1 MITRF
6 SKAEKI
12 FLLSATVAAVCSA
25 AYLFAPS
32 DQIIRFEDQSKSL
45 GFIKPSGHDVRIR
58 TESENDWNQV
68 DRDIN
73 IYTNDRLFT
82 GSGSTAVVNIKN
94 KQKFTVEPN
103 SLIVLS
109 SRENTIDIELKDGG
123 FLGEVQKGVKLVV
136 RQKGRI
142 TEINGDDTI
151 VKLNSTSETSM
162 KIVVLQGEARVKTSD
177 VKELPPQEKNV
188 AQSDVEKETNSD
200 SKQEAKQETKQE
212 DKQNTNE
219 QLKTAQAVVTPPL
232 PASEPQEVIIKANNE
247 AKITLEKIEVHPLQ
261 IYLNE
266 PVAGSTVWLNENK
279 VQFSW
284 SAKGD
289 NLNNK
294 KFILEV
300 SADPQFKTELQKTS
314 MYKIGGEVYQSQL
327 KLEPGNVY
335 FWRVRVDKDSTINS
349 PVSNFSFEQLLPPV
363 VQKYSELETE
373 FNYKNQT
380 KEPYKFSWIDPTSS
394 QSYLFELAEDDKFN
408 QIIASEKSQKSEVS
422 LSNLKKGEYFWRVT
436 SKFEGRKDLISPTAT
451 LILKGK
457 QNFIMPSLSTSAETP
472 VSRTVANESD
482 EKTAPI
488 IETTTTTVSTVPTTL
503 TTLAVVVAESANM
516 QTDKQLQVIAP
527 LVVTTTSSTTTTSLP
542 VKEKSFQV
550 VENKPLPVVSALA
563 IKQKLIIARAPL
575 DRPHFVKDKYQF
587 MLDGGYAMG
596 KEIPSGFVFT
606 SSPEFKFSKVDGA
619 DEYEIEISEFDDFHL
634 LEFKDKF
641 KASKLEIDKNDFISW
656 HWQKARAGLFYIRLS
671 VYRKALEDQKSDQA
685 MSSASEVQIVLP
697 APILKPIKINQNMN
711 EGAEIVVRWKDHFSS
726 RKSEIQIATEDS
738 FANVLTV
745 KVSGES
751 YMLKMAEPGMKF
763 IRLRSLSSSDWPL
776 SQFSNV
782 ETVEVKTIVPREPP
796 KALVVEK
803 KLDPEPEPEMLI
815 LESEPIQPKEKHQE
829 TMFYVWG
836 GAGFDYLK
844 FTQSSS
850 VTTETGEFSTMTG
863 PSTSYG
869 ANVRVSEKSNIEFQ
883 YHDLPGKISKTG
895 ATAIDKDNFSWKTMS
910 LDYQRKISSSKDLNY
925 TLLLGVQTHQTPFLS
940 TDDTN
945 GVVNL
950 VDNEMTNAS
959 VGMKINYIWSPQ
971 YEYEFMLRYQ
981 SVLSSK
987 SMGSYDFSAKS
998 NLMFDGSVGL
1008 SRHFDNGFKMG
1019 VYWFGQYQDLK
1030 YDFTRSGATTSGTQN
1045 FLNSNVEIRFGW
1057 EFFGLFSIFP
1067 AIGRGWRR
1075 RKK

>member
-1 MITRF
+1 M
-6 SKAEKI
+6 
-12 FLLSATVAAVCSA
+12 
-25 AYLFAPS
+25 
-32 DQIIRFEDQSKSL
+32 
-45 GFIKPSGHDVRIR
+45 
-58 TESENDWNQV
+58 
-68 DRDIN
+68 
-73 IYTNDRLFT
+73 
-82 GSGSTAVVNIKN
+82 
-94 KQKFTVEPN
+94 
-103 SLIVLS
+103 
-109 SRENTIDIELKDGG
+109 
-123 FLGEVQKGVKLVV
+123 
-136 RQKGRI
+136 
-142 TEINGDDTI
+142 
-151 VKLNSTSETSM
+151 
-162 KIVVLQGEARVKTSD
+162 KTSD

-219 QLKTAQAVVTPPL
+219 QLKTAQTVVTPPL

-436 SKFEGRKDLISPTAT
+436 SKFEGRKDLISQTAT

-457 QNFIMPSLSTSAETP
+457 QNFVMPSLSTAAEAP
-472 VSRTVANESD
+472 ASRTVANESD

-488 IETTTTTVSTVPTTL
+488 IETTTTTVSTVPTTS

-527 LVVTTTSSTTTTSLP
+527 IVVTTTSSTTTTTLP
-542 VKEKSFQV
+542 VKEIVSIPTLNSAKEKTFQV

-575 DRPHFVKDKYQF
+575 DRPHFVKDKFQF

-711 EGAEIVVRWKDHFSS
+711 EGAELIVRWKNHFSS
-726 RKSEIQIATEDS
+726 RKSEIQIATDDS

-803 KLDPEPEPEMLI
+803 KLDPEPEPELLI

-1008 SRHFDNGFKMG
+1008 SRHFDNGFKLG

-1030 YDFTRSGATTSGTQN
+1030 YDFTRSGTTTSGTQN
-1045 FLNSNVEIRFGW
+1045 FLNSNIEIRFGW
-1057 EFFGLFSIFP
+1057 EFFGLFSILP
-1067 AIGRGWRR
+1067 VNRSGWRR